1 MMGRREDS
9 QVQFLYAFDL
19 DKVVPADHLVRQID
33 AILDL
38 SWVHRELR
46 PYYSHTGRPSIDP
59 VLMIRMLL
67 VGYVFALR
75 SERRLCSEVQVN
87 LAYRWFCK
95 LSVEDKIP
103 DHSVFSR
110 ARHER
115 FRESDALRRVFEGVV
130 AMCIAARL
138 VGGEAFSVDASLIKA
153 DVDKKKRAPG
163 DQPIA
168 WPKAEQASHAVREY
182 LSALDTAHSKEETG
196 EGDDDGSTGG
206 RRRKPPKEVSLTD
219 PQATWVARPGM
230 DPFFAYD
237 ANYLIDN
244 KAGIIID
251 AEGTRA
257 NRVVKISVTR
267 TMIERVARRFGLQP
281 QRLAGDTVYGAVS
294 LLKWLVDRQITP
306 HIPVWDKSARS
317 DGTFSRADFV
327 FDQERNVYVC
337 PGGVQ
342 LTSTGNIDQG
352 HIVYYRANKKDCSA
366 CSLKPRCTT
375 AAVRKVTRDLNE
387 DVRHSVRALA
397 DTDAFQQSRRERKKV
412 EMRFAH
418 MKRILRL
425 DRLRLRWGKRRGATH
440 CDRAESEKARQAP
453 RPRSSPRSR
462 VLSVGVASGECRRC
476 KFATPERERGTEA
489 SPKLLGRPSSTTPS
503 SFATQS
509 IQQRTSPADA
519 AMSGRC
525 RFCCRSRLL
534 EPTNADSLVLR

>member
-1 MMGRREDS
+1 MMGRREDN

-33 AILDL
+33 AVLDL
-38 SWVHRELR
+38 SWVHRELG

-130 AMCIAARL
+130 AMCIAAGL

-153 DVDKKKRAPG
+153 DVDKKKRIPG

-182 LSALDTAHSKEETG
+182 LTALDAAYSNEEKN
-196 EGDDDGSTGG
+196 GDGGDGGSSGSS
-206 RRRKPPKEVSLTD
+206 RRKPPKEVSLTD
-219 PQATWVARPGM
+219 PQATWVARPGV

-244 KAGIIID
+244 KAGIIVD

-257 NRVVKISVTR
+257 NRVVEISVTR
-267 TMIERVARRFGLQP
+267 TMIERVGRRFDLQP
-281 QRLAGDTVYGAVS
+281 QRLAGDTVYGAIS
-294 LLKWLVDRQITP
+294 LLKWLVDRQIAP

-337 PGGVQ
+337 PGGAE

-352 HIVYYRANKKDCSA
+352 HIVYYRAN
-366 CSLKPRCTT
+366 
-375 AAVRKVTRDLNE
+375 
-387 DVRHSVRALA
+387 
-397 DTDAFQQSRRERKKV
+397 
-412 EMRFAH
+412 
-418 MKRILRL
+418 
-425 DRLRLRWGKRRGATH
+425 
-440 CDRAESEKARQAP
+440 
-453 RPRSSPRSR
+453 
-462 VLSVGVASGECRRC
+462 
-476 KFATPERERGTEA
+476 
-489 SPKLLGRPSSTTPS
+489 
-503 SFATQS
+503 
-509 IQQRTSPADA
+509 
-519 AMSGRC
+519 
-525 RFCCRSRLL
+525 
-534 EPTNADSLVLR
+534 